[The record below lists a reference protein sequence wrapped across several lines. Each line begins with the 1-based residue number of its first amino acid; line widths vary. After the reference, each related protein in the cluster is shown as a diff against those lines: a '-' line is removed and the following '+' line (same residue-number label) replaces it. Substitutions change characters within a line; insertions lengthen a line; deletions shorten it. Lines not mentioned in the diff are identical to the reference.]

1 MDKTSIETS
10 LGKEGIEH
18 LIQQAHEFW
27 WAPEIEHRKNT
38 GKIDS
43 TFQMRAAQALFP
55 PDGKAVVRFN
65 DEVRGIAHVRVSHP
79 VEKGGKVYEHDLDGL
94 EAFDL
99 EEEDLDNGHFTMIK
113 KMGGWFISFNFM
125 SCRKRCTQLLKYS
138 RDFLDVARISNR
150 RGKSCPAIDNL
161 FSACEL
167 VSKAHLILNS
177 MIKNSVK
184 THSPVH
190 SGINKWRRLGNIDA
204 DFVELFNWLTK
215 LRPRCRYEGGRIE
228 ITQLPESKF
237 ALVEAEIARLEG
249 RCQQISLTET

>member
-18 LIQQAHEFW
+18 LIHQAHEFW
-27 WAPEIEHRKNT
+27 WAPEIEHRKKT

-55 PDGKAVVRFN
+55 PDGGDVVRFN
-65 DEVRGIAHVRVSHP
+65 NEVRGIAHVRVSHS

-99 EEEDLDNGHFTMIK
+99 VEEDLDNGHFTMIK
-113 KMGGWFISFNFM
+113 GKGGWIVSFNFM
-125 SCRKRCTQLLKYS
+125 SCRGRCAQLLKSS
-138 RDFLDVARISNR
+138 RDFLDVARFSTHQ
-150 RGKSCPAIDNL
+150 GKSCPAIDNL

-167 VSKAHLILNS
+167 VSKAHLILRS
-177 MIKNSVK
+177 LLKNSVK
-184 THSPVH
+184 THKPIH
-190 SGINKWRRLGNIDA
+190 SGINKWRRHGNVNT

-215 LRPRCRYEGGRIE
+215 LRPHCRYEGDRIE
-228 ITQLPESKF
+228 ITQLPEAKF

-249 RCQQISLTET
+249 WCQQISLTET